1 VAGVAFAVVV
11 AAASAALLATDE
23 KVAEIAEPGPAAEA
37 TAEPTITGDAQ
48 AEEARSTSAPAAV
61 AGEDTTQVFGDGSKD
76 ASGKPCVKRSV
87 NEVGVKDEEIT
98 IGQIVTDSNTIPQQF
113 RPSHEG
119 LQAFVQLF
127 NKSGGLC
134 GRKLRLE
141 YRNDQFNAAIHTQDT
156 RDLANRIL
164 AFVGNESLFDQLDYN
179 NRAPYEP
186 NFQGGGSYVPDV
198 GGLAF
203 SYPRGHSQW
212 HAGVVGS
219 VSPTLVGGGQYK
231 HYQAEAKAKGKPCVK
246 GAVFYLQ
253 EPTGASEDQA
263 RLGQVSLEEKWG
275 AGLGKGNT
283 KLYGVSLL
291 NTDVSAYEAIVDQMA
306 SDGMNCMFAYTDM
319 GSSIK
324 LAQAARNRGYW
335 PPSKC
340 SRGPDCF
347 RVFYVPLAAYDEKF
361 IRDAGDGALDVS
373 TFVPHLPLTETSN
386 AAMRTYLQALKA
398 VRDARPSTFSV
409 LGYASGAMFIEGLR
423 GCPEAPTR
431 SCLMGALRKMKDFTA
446 GGLLG
451 GTTPFRTTRV
461 TFDRYG
467 TFDWKWI
474 FNRSVSLRVL
484 DRNGKRDFYRIN
496 PKDGFFEDSL
506 KVARGTPG

>member
-1 VAGVAFAVVV
+1 
-11 AAASAALLATDE
+11 
-23 KVAEIAEPGPAAEA
+23 
-37 TAEPTITGDAQ
+37 
-48 AEEARSTSAPAAV
+48 
-61 AGEDTTQVFGDGSKD
+61 
-76 ASGKPCVKRSV
+76 
-87 NEVGVKDEEIT
+87 
-98 IGQIVTDSNTIPQQF
+98 
-113 RPSHEG
+113 
-119 LQAFVQLF
+119 VQLF
-127 NKSGGLC
+127 NRGGGLC

-156 RDLANRIL
+156 RDLANRVL
-164 AFVGNESLFDQLDYN
+164 AFVGNESLFDQLDYD
-179 NRAPYEP
+179 NRAPYQP

-340 SRGPDCF
+340 SRGSDCF

-386 AAMRTYLQALKA
+386 AAMRTYLSALKA
-398 VRDARPSTFSV
+398 VPDARPSTFSV
-409 LGYASGAMFIEGLR
+409 LGYASGAMFIEGLKS
-423 GCPEAPTR
+423 CPEAPTR
-431 SCLMGALRKMKDFTA
+431 TCLMGALRKMKGFTA

-474 FNRSVSLRVL
+474 FNYSVSLRVQ

-496 PKDGFFEDSL
+496 PKEGFFEDTL